1 MTLAIS
7 DFTIADAVIPS
18 IVRDL
23 NLSVSDLGRS
33 FTAYFAAAAAF
44 MVLMGRLGDVLGRRR
59 ILLVAVALFVGGT
72 LLSGIA
78 WDATTFFGGR
88 VLAGVA
94 LAAAL
99 PNGLG
104 VLNALY
110 PAAGRGRE
118 RAFGLWATAIGAA
131 AVLGPLIGGAAA
143 ATAVSWRWAF
153 LGAIPLGLIAG
164 LGIRAR
170 IPDNQPRRLTD
181 IDLGGA
187 LMLAVAVGALALA
200 VDTGARDWIGPP
212 DEASGYPMLPAVLL
226 LVSAAALVAM
236 LAVERR
242 RFRRGH
248 EVIAPPAVLRSPS
261 FRLATISSAFMSVG
275 DTGFQLALPLLLG
288 FVLGAKEFGVGAVL
302 ACYGVGALFGGPL
315 AARLSRRV
323 DDRLVARL
331 ALASL
336 PLLLLALLPLL
347 AEDAPLAAIAALL
360 VAYGL
365 AWAVAYAR
373 LVNVS
378 YQDVPEQDSAVAGG
392 VQSAMRLLAGALGA
406 AILTATFAGVAAS
419 RVAGADDLDAATHIA
434 VSESLDPSDV
444 ISSHQRLDP
453 DPQPPPADDGAVV
466 ARDAYTAG
474 ARAVIL
480 LAAAITA
487 IGLVV
492 ALRIP
497 KPPGIPQPPVRP

>member
-1 MTLAIS
+1 
-7 DFTIADAVIPS
+7 
-18 IVRDL
+18 
-23 NLSVSDLGRS
+23 
-33 FTAYFAAAAAF
+33 
-44 MVLMGRLGDVLGRRR
+44 
-59 ILLVAVALFVGGT
+59 AVALFVAGS

-78 WDATTFFGGR
+78 WDSTTFFGGR
-88 VLAGVA
+88 VLAGLA

-110 PAAGRGRE
+110 PAEGRGRE

-153 LGAIPLGLIAG
+153 LGAIPLGLIAS
-164 LGIRAR
+164 LGIRVR
-170 IPDNQPRRLTD
+170 IPDHEPGSLTD

-187 LMLAVAVGALALA
+187 LLLAVTVGGLALA
-200 VDTGARDWIGPP
+200 VDIGARDWIGPP
-212 DEASGYPMLPAVLL
+212 DQASGYPMLPAVLL
-226 LVSAAALVAM
+226 LISAAALVA
-236 LAVERR
+236 LIAVERH
-242 RFRRGH
+242 RFRRGRP
-248 EVIAPPAVLRSPS
+248 VIAPPAVLRSPS

-288 FVLGAKEFGVGAVL
+288 FVLGASEIGVGAVL
-302 ACYGVGALFGGPL
+302 ACYGVGALFGGPI
-315 AARLSRRV
+315 AARLSRHV

-347 AEDAPLAAIAALL
+347 SEDAPLVAIAALL

-373 LVNVS
+373 LINMS
-378 YQDVPEQDSAVAGG
+378 YQGVPEQDSAVAGG

-406 AILTATFAGVAAS
+406 AILTATFAGVAAN
-419 RVAGADDLDAATHIA
+419 RVDDADDLDAQTHIA
-434 VSESLDPSDV
+434 IAERLDPSDA
-444 ISSHQRLDP
+444 ISSHQRLEP
-453 DPQPPPADDGAVV
+453 DPQPLPADDSARV
-466 ARDAYTAG
+466 AEDAYTAG

-487 IGLVV
+487 IALFV

-497 KPPGIPQPPVRP
+497 KPAVRS

>member
-1 MTLAIS
+1 MLLVVTLAIS

-33 FTAYFAAAAAF
+33 FTAYFAAAAAS

-59 ILLVAVALFVGGT
+59 LLLVAVALFAAGT

-78 WDATTFFGGR
+78 WDSTTFFGGR
-88 VLAGVA
+88 VLAGLA

-110 PAAGRGRE
+110 PSTGHDRE

-131 AVLGPLIGGAAA
+131 AVLGPLIAGAAA
-143 ATAVSWRWAF
+143 ATSVSWRWAF

-164 LGIRAR
+164 VGIRAK
-170 IPDNQPRRLTD
+170 IPDNEPRGRSH

-187 LMLAVAVGALALA
+187 LLLAVAVGGLALA

-212 DEASGYPMLPAVLL
+212 DRASGYPLLPAVLL
-226 LVSAAALVAM
+226 LVSAAAFVAL
-236 LAVERR
+236 LAVQRH
-242 RFRRGH
+242 RFRRGR

-261 FRLATISSAFMSVG
+261 FRLATIGSAFMSVG

-288 FVLGAKEFGVGAVL
+288 FVLGATEFGVGAVL
-302 ACYGVGALFGGPL
+302 ACYGVGALFGGPI
-315 AARLSRRV
+315 AARLSRRF
-323 DDRLVARL
+323 DDQLVARL
-331 ALASL
+331 ALTSL
-336 PLLLLALLPLL
+336 PLLLLALLPFLS
-347 AEDAPLAAIAALL
+347 EHAPLAAIAALL

-365 AWAVAYAR
+365 AWAIAYAR
-373 LVNVS
+373 LVNMS
-378 YQDVPEQDSAVAGG
+378 YQEVPEQDSAVAGG

-406 AILTATFAGVAAS
+406 AILTAMFAGVAAH
-419 RVAGADDLDAATHIA
+419 RADDADDLDAATHIA
-434 VSESLDPSDV
+434 VAESLDPSDV

-453 DPQPPPADDGAVV
+453 DPQPLSADGGAARV
-466 ARDAYTAG
+466 AEDAYTAG

-487 IGLVV
+487 IALVV

-497 KPPGIPQPPVRP
+497 RPPLRR